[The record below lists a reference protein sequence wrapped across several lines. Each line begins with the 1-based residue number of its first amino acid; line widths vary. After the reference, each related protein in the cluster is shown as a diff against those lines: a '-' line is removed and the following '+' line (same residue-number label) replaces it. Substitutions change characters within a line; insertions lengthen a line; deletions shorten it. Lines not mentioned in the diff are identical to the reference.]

1 MMTEEEL
8 DSTIDMLTKSA
19 LVDRRS
25 FDEIWLSLIK
35 QLRKERDT
43 YRFLLEQETKRSADL
58 VNGF

>member
-1 MMTEEEL
+1 MMTDEEL
-8 DSTIDMLTKSA
+8 DSTIDMLTKCA
-19 LVDRRS
+19 FADRRS
-25 FDEIWLSLIK
+25 FEEKCLSLIK

>member
-1 MMTEEEL
+1 MMTDEEL

-25 FDEIWLSLIK
+25 FDDKWLSLIN

-43 YRFLLEQETKRSADL
+43 YRFLLEQETKRSSDL